1 MPSLVVLEVHSK
13 LEKVIRLDD
22 YRWRHVLA
30 HPEMDSQLSKVEET
44 LVDPD
49 EVRESV
55 RSSSV
60 WLFYKLYI
68 KTSISRKYLLVAAQV
83 LDGEGFIVT
92 AFFTD
97 KVKRGD
103 LIWKKN
109 G

>member
-1 MPSLVVLEVHSK
+1 MVVLEVRSK

-30 HPEMDSQLSKVEET
+30 HPEMDNQLSKVEET

-60 WLFYKLYI
+60 WLFYKLYAE
-68 KTSISRKYLLVAAQV
+68 TPASRKYLLVAAQV

-109 G
+109 R

>member
-1 MPSLVVLEVHSK
+1 MLEVRSK

-22 YRWRHVLA
+22 YRWKHMLA
-30 HPEMDSQLSKVEET
+30 HPEMENQLSKVEET

-60 WLFYKLYI
+60 WLFYKLYT
-68 KTSISRKYLLVAAQV
+68 KTSVSRKYLLVAVQV

-97 KVKRGD
+97 KVKRGG

-109 G
+109 R